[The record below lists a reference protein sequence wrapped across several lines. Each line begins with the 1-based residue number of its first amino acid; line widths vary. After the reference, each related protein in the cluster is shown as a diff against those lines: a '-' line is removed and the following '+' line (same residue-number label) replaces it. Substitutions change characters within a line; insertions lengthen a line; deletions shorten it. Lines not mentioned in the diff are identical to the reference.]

1 MMLLSASG
9 GQGFPCER
17 QTLRTRGVAG
27 QRCRLH
33 AEHGLPLVHA
43 HYCSAHDE
51 RVEAKKNFET
61 KTYRQ
66 KL

>member
-1 MMLLSASG
+1 MMLLSAAG
-9 GQGFPCER
+9 GEGLPRRAPTDHTC
-17 QTLRTRGVAG
+17 GVAS

-51 RVEAKKNFET
+51 RVEAKKIF
-61 KTYRQ
+61 
-66 KL
+66 